1 MGKGKNHM
9 NATGYKILGFL
20 VWQGGR
26 WYVRRSYGRYLPSSR
41 TAAAAV
47 GVAAVSLG
55 GLALL
60 SARRRS

>member
-1 MGKGKNHM
+1 M

-26 WYVRRSYGRYLPSSR
+26 WYVRRNYGRYVPSPR
-41 TAAAAV
+41 TAGAVV

-60 SARRRS
+60 SVRRNS